1 MYSEQSL
8 NSWTGV
14 KPFTQYSEEKYT
26 LLNAIGS
33 DKTLELI
40 TIVRYPSFT
49 LKEKLILMFQCN
61 YISELSQLALLDR

>member
-1 MYSEQSL
+1 M
-8 NSWTGV
+8 
-14 KPFTQYSEEKYT
+14 

-40 TIVRYPSFT
+40 TIVRYSSFT
-49 LKEKLILMFQCN
+49 LKEKLIVMFQCN